1 MERDRGYRGA
11 LSNTGRS
18 VEGHRRAW
26 NSAMRYRWHRTGI
39 PWIMLWHYG
48 EVEGYT
54 EKSEDAQRK
63 SSVTH
68 GGGPKRSRVV

>member
-1 MERDRGYRGA
+1 M
-11 LSNTGRS
+11 T
-18 VEGHRRAW
+18 
-26 NSAMRYRWHRTGI
+26 YRWHRTGI

-48 EVEGYT
+48 GVEGYT

-68 GGGPKRSRVV
+68 GGGPKRCRVV